1 MKIEIGKTYLTRNGR
16 FVKLDCQPWAGVF
29 NGDYEND
36 GRYKGF
42 GTDCGRWKEDGR
54 AWNFYNF
61 SGEFYIPEEDIIM
74 SDSITARELAE
85 KMKLERKQ
93 KAYDETI

>member
-16 FVKLDCQPWAGVF
+16 FVKLDCQPWEGIF
-29 NGDYEND
+29 NGNYEDD
-36 GRYKGF
+36 GRHKGL
-42 GTDCGRWKEDGR
+42 GCDCGRWKEDGR
-54 AWNFYNF
+54 AWNFLNF
-61 SGEFYIPEEDIIM
+61 QGEFYIPEEDIIM
-74 SDSITARELAE
+74 LDNIAARELAE